1 MDAEIS
7 YYDLSVY
14 YVIFNIKT
22 YVSYE
27 DVEKLECDH
36 TIDEIVEWYNCY
48 GKLYGSS
55 PPKLKLLYGPAELL
69 LNIYQ
74 DVNREDK
81 VSKN

>member
-36 TIDEIVEWYNCY
+36 TVDEIVEWYNCY

-55 PPKLKLLYGPAELL
+55 PPKLKLLYGPAVLL

>member
-27 DVEKLECDH
+27 DVENLECDRK
-36 TIDEIVEWYNCY
+36 IDETVEWYNCY

-55 PPKLKLLYGPAELL
+55 SPKIKTPVWPSSTRPQYISGC
-69 LNIYQ
+69 
-74 DVNREDK
+74 K
-81 VSKN
+81 

>member
-36 TIDEIVEWYNCY
+36 TIDEIVELYNCY
-48 GKLYGSS
+48 GKLYGGP
-55 PPKLKLLYGPAELL
+55 PPKLKLLYGPAVLL